1 MFAKAAI
8 LATLALVLW
17 AVVARP
23 LGAHGDRTLYR
34 VRPYDTVWTIA
45 AAQYAGDVRDGVWQ
59 IERAN
64 RLRDPTIQ
72 PGEVLVLP

>member
-1 MFAKAAI
+1 VFVKAAL
-8 LATLALVLW
+8 LATLALVIW

-45 AAQYAGDVRDGVWQ
+45 AAHYAGDVRDGVWE

-64 RLRDPTIQ
+64 HLRDPTIR